1 MVVYRTHNI
10 MAKMGMIRL
19 NKNALVDEDDDV
31 DDDVDDD
38 A

>member
-1 MVVYRTHNI
+1 